1 MASVSSD
8 TERTH
13 RSRQSR
19 ARGQRDDG
27 PRRGNVSR
35 RDEGP
40 QGGNASQR
48 DEGPQGGD
56 PSRRDDGGK
65 AHRTSVVNGGV
76 NGPDSPA
83 DLTIEQLAA
92 EVGMSV
98 RNIRNHHSR
107 GLLPAP
113 EVRARV
119 GYYGPDHVARLK
131 LVLDMQ
137 ADGFNLAAIERL
149 LSASGGSAARLLG
162 LRNAMTAPF
171 ESETPEV
178 ITGEELLQRFGEVDA
193 KDVERI
199 RKLGLLIPLGNDRFE
214 VPSPALTQ
222 AAEEVT
228 ALGIPLHAALTL
240 VERLSRDCESISR
253 AFVKLYLK
261 ELWEP
266 FTAAG
271 QPEERWD
278 EMIEAIRTLRGIAS
292 EALLGMFKL
301 RMTAQVEA
309 ASGKLL
315 EHQVKRS
322 H

>member
-8 TERTH
+8 TKTAAAAGRE
-13 RSRQSR
+13 
-19 ARGQRDDG
+19 
-27 PRRGNVSR
+27 
-35 RDEGP
+35 
-40 QGGNASQR
+40 ASA
-48 DEGPQGGD
+48 G
-56 PSRRDDGGK
+56 
-65 AHRTSVVNGGV
+65 
-76 NGPDSPA
+76 A

-119 GYYGPDHVARLK
+119 GYYGAEHVARLR
-131 LVLDMQ
+131 LILDLQ

-149 LSASGGSAARLLG
+149 MSASGGSAARLLG

-178 ITGEELLQRFGEVDA
+178 VTGEELLQRFGEVDA

-199 RKLGLLIPLGNDRFE
+199 GRLKLLVPLGDDRFE
-214 VPSPALTQ
+214 VPSPALMK
-222 AAEEVT
+222 AAEQVT
-228 ALGIPLHAALTL
+228 ELGISLHAALSL
-240 VERLSRDCESISR
+240 VERVSRDCESISR
-253 AFVKLYLK
+253 AFVRLYLK

-266 FTAAG
+266 FIEGG

-278 EMIEAIRTLRGIAS
+278 EVTEAIRALRAIAS
-292 EALLGMFKL
+292 EALLAIFKQ
-301 RMTAQVEA
+301 RMSAEVEA
-309 ASGKLL
+309 ASAKLL
-315 EHQVKRS
+315 EQHVKRS
-322 H
+322 R